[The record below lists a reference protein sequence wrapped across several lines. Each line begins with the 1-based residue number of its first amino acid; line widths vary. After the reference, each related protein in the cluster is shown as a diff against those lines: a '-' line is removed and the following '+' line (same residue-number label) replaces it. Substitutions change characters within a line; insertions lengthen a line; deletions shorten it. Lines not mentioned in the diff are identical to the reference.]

1 MEQAIVGLG
10 GQAFM
15 RPNSQDAIRE
25 FRPCFDKAPVYSS
38 TPSASGLSRNPR
50 RAHDDSYG
58 TSPRC
63 RIARIRPV

>member
-38 TPSASGLSRNPR
+38 TPSA
-50 RAHDDSYG
+50 
-58 TSPRC
+58 
-63 RIARIRPV
+63 